1 MCGGKY
7 VFSLSLLMQ
16 WGKIQFYGWPNSSIT
31 RISMAFVQCSWWE
44 EPEMLVVL
52 PVLSFLVELKLLCC
66 RNAAFFK
73 QNKTTKKS
81 KKQIKIFFLI

>member
-1 MCGGKY
+1 MCGGKH

-16 WGKIQFYGWPNSSIT
+16 WGKGQFYGWPNLSIT

-52 PVLSFLVELKLLCC
+52 PVWSFLVELKLLCC
-66 RNAAFFK
+66 RNAAL
-73 QNKTTKKS
+73 KKKKKRV
-81 KKQIKIFFLI
+81 KKQIKIYIFLNLV